1 LQLSEINVTTA
12 LCLMLDSSLVSVFSK
27 LILVLWLFL
36 NAQGEI
42 FAFNFVAEDNLIL
55 LQMTLVVRS
64 VLSRSGPWLLKLE
77 F

>member
-1 LQLSEINVTTA
+1 
-12 LCLMLDSSLVSVFSK
+12 MLDSSLVSVFSK